1 MIACSLGM
9 DVSRLNPPQREAVT
23 HASGP
28 LLVLAGAGSGKT
40 RVITHRIV
48 HLIERGVDPRHIAA
62 LTFTNKAAGEMR
74 ERVAALL
81 GSKKRASELTMG
93 TFHSLGLQ
101 ILQKERSALGFPRG
115 FVIYDT
121 SDQLGVL
128 RELLR
133 HVAREGDRR
142 FDVKAILTRISLA
155 KNAFVAPADYAVHEG
170 DEYDEITAEVYPRY
184 QAQLRGFA
192 ALDFDDLI
200 VEPVRLLKEDV
211 GVRDRWAS
219 AFRHVLVDEYQ
230 DTNRAQL
237 MMVKA
242 LCERHGNLCV
252 VGDDDQSIYRWRGA
266 DPTHIL
272 KFERDFPGARVV
284 VLDQN
289 YRSTPTILAAANAV
303 IANNKDRRG
312 KELWSARPD
321 GSPVAHVV
329 AGDPEAEARFVA
341 EEISQLTE
349 RGGRRLREVAVLYR
363 SNIQTREIE
372 EALRLRRIPYA
383 MFGGQQFFER
393 KEVKDLIA
401 YLRVALSDR
410 DEISL
415 RRIAN
420 YPARGVGP
428 GALEKVS
435 LEAQARHITLW
446 SAACSA
452 ASGAVDGVR
461 PAQAAALATL
471 VAAIGNLKG
480 ALESSGVVAAL
491 RALIAAIDLEGDIRA
506 ASPSHTAAQR
516 RLDNIEVFLRQVGE
530 HEKRKPG
537 PAALLEYLRH
547 LTLADTEED
556 GRRGEEPG
564 DRVTLTTLHGAK
576 GLEFPVVFLVGAEEE
591 LLPHARSITPQTT
604 DVSDPDH
611 VSDVSEE
618 RRLAYVGITR
628 AEEMLYVT
636 RCARRRS
643 PAHPVPLPP
652 GDSGGALRAA
662 RCRRRIETTRG
673 SDRAQCFLSEV
684 RFHRLSKTWSIH
696 S

>member
-1 MIACSLGM
+1 M
-9 DVSRLNPPQREAVT
+9 

-48 HLIERGVDPRHIAA
+48 HLIERGVEPRHIAA
-62 LTFTNKAAGEMR
+62 LTFTNKAAAEMR
-74 ERVAALL
+74 ARVAALL
-81 GSKKRASELTMG
+81 GSRKRAAELTMG
-93 TFHSLGLQ
+93 TFHSLGLA
-101 ILQKERSALGFPRG
+101 ILHKERAALGFPRG

-128 RELLR
+128 REILR
-133 HVAREGDRR
+133 HAARGDDRR
-142 FDVKAILTRISLA
+142 YDVKSILSRISLA
-155 KNAFVAPADYAVHEG
+155 KNAFVAPADYAPHEG
-170 DEYDEITAEVYPRY
+170 DEYDHITAEVYPRY

-200 VEPVRLLKEDV
+200 TETVRLLGADA
-211 GVRDRWAS
+211 GVRERWAS
-219 AFRHVLVDEYQ
+219 AYRHVLVDEYQ

-237 MMVKA
+237 MMVKS
-242 LCERHGNLCV
+242 LVERHGNLCV
-252 VGDDDQSIYRWRGA
+252 VGDDDQSIYSWRGA

-272 KFERDFPGARVV
+272 RFERDFPGARVV

-289 YRSTPTILAAANAV
+289 YRSTPNILAAANAV
-303 IANNKDRRG
+303 IGNNKDRRG
-312 KELWSARPD
+312 KVLWSARPD
-321 GSPVAHVV
+321 GPHIAHVV

-341 EEISQLTE
+341 EEVGDLVE
-349 RGGRRLREVAVLYR
+349 KGGRRHQDIAVLYR
-363 SNIQTREIE
+363 SNIQTRELE
-372 EALRLRRIPYA
+372 EALRVRRVPYR

-401 YLRVALSDR
+401 YLRVALSER

-428 GALEKVS
+428 GALERIS
-435 LEAQARHITLW
+435 LEAQAGHTSLW
-446 SAACSA
+446 SAACA
-452 ASGAVDGVR
+452 AAGGQVEGVR

-471 VAAIGNLKG
+471 VAAITNLRG
-480 ALESSGVVAAL
+480 ALETSGAA
-491 RALIAAIDLEGDIRA
+491 AAVRSLCAEIDLEGDLRS
-506 ASPSHTAAQR
+506 ASPSASAAQR
-516 RLDNIEVFLRQVGE
+516 RLDNVEAFVRQVGE
-530 HEKRKPG
+530 HEKRRPG

-547 LTLADTEED
+547 LSLAESED
-556 GRRGEEPG
+556 DEQKGEPG

-576 GLEFPVVFLVGAEEE
+576 GLEFPVVFLIGAEEE
-591 LLPHARSITPQTT
+591 LLPHARSITPQAN

-636 RCARRRS
+636 RCARRRRHGKEVPRIPS
-643 PAHPVPLPP
+643 RFLLEIPEALCEMRDVGAESRKPVDPTEL
-652 GDSGGALRAA
+652 SAFFQKFA
-662 RCRRRIETTRG
+662 TT
-673 SDRAQCFLSEV
+673 D
-684 RFHRLSKTWSIH
+684 
-696 S
+696 

>member
-1 MIACSLGM
+1 MIACSLRM
-9 DVSRLNPPQREAVT
+9 DVSRLNDPQREAVT

-48 HLIERGVDPRHIAA
+48 HLIERGVEPRHIAA

-74 ERVAALL
+74 ERVAGLL
-81 GSKKRASELTMG
+81 GSKKRARELTMG
-93 TFHSLGLQ
+93 TFHSLGLA
-101 ILQKERSALGFPRG
+101 ILQKERAALGFGRG

-121 SDQLGVL
+121 ADQLGVL
-128 RELLR
+128 REILR
-133 HVAREGDRR
+133 HVARGDDRR
-142 FDVKAILTRISLA
+142 YDVKAILTRISLA
-155 KNAFVAPADYAVHEG
+155 KNAFVAPEAYAPHEG
-170 DEYDEITAEVYPRY
+170 DEYDAITAEVYPRY

-200 VEPVRLLKEDV
+200 TETVRLLKEDA
-211 GVRDRWAS
+211 GVRERWAG
-219 AFRHVLVDEYQ
+219 AFRHVMVDEYQ

-242 LCERHGNLCV
+242 LVERHGNLCV
-252 VGDDDQSIYRWRGA
+252 VGDDDQSIYSWRGA
-266 DPTHIL
+266 DPSHIL
-272 KFERDFPGARVV
+272 RFERDFPGARVV

-303 IANNKDRRG
+303 IGNNKDRRG
-312 KELWSARPD
+312 KVLWSARPD
-321 GSPVAHVV
+321 GPLLAHVV

-341 EEISQLTE
+341 EEISQLVVD
-349 RGGRRLREVAVLYR
+349 GRRHRDVAVLYR
-363 SNIQTREIE
+363 SNIQTRELE
-372 EALRLRRIPYA
+372 EALRVRRIPYR

-428 GALEKVS
+428 GALERVS
-435 LEAQARHITLW
+435 LEAQARRATLW
-446 SAACSA
+446 SCVEAAA
-452 ASGAVDGVR
+452 AGQVEGVR
-461 PAQAAALATL
+461 PAQATALATL
-471 VAAIGNLKG
+471 VTAVGNLRS
-480 ALESSGVVAAL
+480 ALETSGAAAAV
-491 RALIAAIDLEGDIRA
+491 RALAAEIDLEGDLRS

-516 RLDNIEVFLRQVGE
+516 RLDNVESFLRQIGE
-530 HEKRKPG
+530 REKRKPG
-537 PAALLEYLRH
+537 TAALLEYLRH
-547 LTLADTEED
+547 LSLADVDDDDRRED
-556 GRRGEEPG
+556 PGE
-564 DRVTLTTLHGAK
+564 RVTLTTLHGAK
-576 GLEFPVVFLVGAEEE
+576 GLEFPVVFLIGAEEE
-591 LLPHARSITPQTT
+591 LLPHARSITPQAS

-636 RCARRRS
+636 RCAWRRR
-643 PAHPVPLPP
+643 HGKEVPRIPSRFLLEIPEALCELR
-652 GDSGGALRAA
+652 DVGAESRKAVDPTELSAFFQKFA
-662 RCRRRIETTRG
+662 TT
-673 SDRAQCFLSEV
+673 D
-684 RFHRLSKTWSIH
+684 
-696 S
+696 

>member
-1 MIACSLGM
+1 MIACPLRM

-48 HLIERGVDPRHIAA
+48 HLIERGVDPRHICAC
-62 LTFTNKAAGEMR
+62 TFTNKAAGEMR
-74 ERVAALL
+74 QRVAALL
-81 GSKKRASELTMG
+81 GSKKRAGELTMG
-93 TFHSLGLQ
+93 TFHSLGLH
-101 ILQKERSALGFPRG
+101 ILHKERSALGFPRG

-121 SDQLGVL
+121 ADQLGVL
-128 RELLR
+128 REILR
-133 HVAREGDRR
+133 HVARGDDRR
-142 FDVKAILTRISLA
+142 FDVKSILTRISLA
-155 KNAFVAPADYAVHEG
+155 KNAFIGPDDFTPHEG
-170 DEYDEITAEVYPRY
+170 DEYDHITAEVYPRY
-184 QAQLRGFA
+184 QQQLRGFA

-200 VEPVRLLKEDV
+200 TEPVRLLRDDA
-211 GVRDRWAS
+211 GVRERWAA
-219 AFRHVLVDEYQ
+219 AFRHLLVDEYQ

-252 VGDDDQSIYRWRGA
+252 VGDDDQSIYSWRGA

-272 KFERDFPGARVV
+272 HFERDFPGARVV

-303 IANNKDRRG
+303 IGNNKDRRG
-312 KELWSARPD
+312 KTLWSARPD
-321 GSPVAHVV
+321 GPQVAQVV
-329 AGDPEAEARFVA
+329 AGDPEAEAKFIA
-341 EEISQLTE
+341 EEIDSLVKN
-349 RGGRRLREVAVLYR
+349 GRRHRDIAVLYR
-363 SNIQTREIE
+363 SNIQTRELE
-372 EALRLRRIPYA
+372 EALRVRRLPYV

-428 GALEKVS
+428 GALERVS
-435 LEAQARHITLW
+435 LEAQARVCTLW
-446 SAACSA
+446 SAVESA
-452 ASGAVDGVR
+452 AAGAVDGVR
-461 PAQAAALATL
+461 PAQATALATL
-471 VAAIGNLKG
+471 VAAIANLRKNLETEG
-480 ALESSGVVAAL
+480 AAAAV
-491 RALIAAIDLEGDIRA
+491 RALIAEIDLEADLRS

-516 RLDNIEVFLRQVGE
+516 RLDNVEAFLRQIGA

-547 LTLADTEED
+547 LTLADSD
-556 GRRGEEPG
+556 DDDRRSDPG

-576 GLEFPVVFLVGAEEE
+576 GLEFPVVFLIGAEEE
-591 LLPHARSITPQTT
+591 LLPHARSITPQAN

-636 RCARRRS
+636 RCAWRRRHGKEVPRIPS
-643 PAHPVPLPP
+643 RFLLEIPEALCEMRDVAAESRRPVDPTEL
-652 GDSGGALRAA
+652 SAFFQKFA
-662 RCRRRIETTRG
+662 TT
-673 SDRAQCFLSEV
+673 D
-684 RFHRLSKTWSIH
+684 
-696 S
+696 

>member
-1 MIACSLGM
+1 MIACSLRM

-48 HLIERGVDPRHIAA
+48 HLIERGVEPRHIAA

-74 ERVAALL
+74 ARVAGLL
-81 GSKKRASELTMG
+81 GSKKRAAELTMG
-93 TFHSLGLQ
+93 TFHSLGLE
-101 ILQKERSALGFPRG
+101 ILHKERVALGYPRG

-121 SDQLGVL
+121 ADQLGVL
-128 RELLR
+128 REILR
-133 HVAREGDRR
+133 RVVDERR
-142 FDVKAILTRISLA
+142 YDVKAILTRISLA
-155 KNAFVAPADYAVHEG
+155 KNAFVAPDAYAPHEG
-170 DEYDEITAEVYPRY
+170 DEYDSITAEVYPRY

-192 ALDFDDLI
+192 AVDFDDLI
-200 VEPVRLLKEDV
+200 TETVRLLQGDA
-211 GVRDRWAS
+211 GVRERWAA

-252 VGDDDQSIYRWRGA
+252 VGDDDQSIYSWRGA

-272 KFERDFPGARVV
+272 RFERDFPGARVV

-303 IANNKDRRG
+303 IGNNKDRRG
-312 KELWSARPD
+312 KVLWSARAD
-321 GSPVAHVV
+321 GPLIAHVV
-329 AGDPEAEARFVA
+329 AGDPEAEAKFVA
-341 EEISQLTE
+341 EEVSQLAE
-349 RGGRRLREVAVLYR
+349 GGRRYADIAVLYR
-363 SNIQTREIE
+363 SNIQTRELE
-372 EALRLRRIPYA
+372 EALRVRRVPYK
-383 MFGGQQFFER
+383 MFGGQQFYER

-428 GALEKVS
+428 GALERVS
-435 LEAQARHITLW
+435 LEAQARRSTLW
-446 SAACSA
+446 SAVEA
-452 ASGAVDGVR
+452 AAAGQVEGVR
-461 PAQAAALATL
+461 PAQATALGTLVTAVHNLRAALETSG
-471 VAAIGNLKG
+471 AA
-480 ALESSGVVAAL
+480 AAV
-491 RALIAAIDLEGDIRA
+491 RALTAEIELEGDIRS

-516 RLDNIEVFLRQVGE
+516 RLDNVESFIRQVGE
-530 HEKRKPG
+530 REKRKPG

-547 LTLADTEED
+547 LSLADTEGD
-556 GRRGEEPG
+556 DKKGDEPG

-576 GLEFPVVFLVGAEEE
+576 GLEFPVVFLIGAEEE
-591 LLPHARSITPQTT
+591 LMPHARSITPQAS

-636 RCARRRS
+636 RCARRRR
-643 PAHPVPLPP
+643 HGKEVPRTPSRFLLEIPEELCEMR
-652 GDSGGALRAA
+652 DVAA
-662 RCRRRIETTRG
+662 ESRQAVDPSELSAFFQKFATT
-673 SDRAQCFLSEV
+673 E
-684 RFHRLSKTWSIH
+684 
-696 S
+696 